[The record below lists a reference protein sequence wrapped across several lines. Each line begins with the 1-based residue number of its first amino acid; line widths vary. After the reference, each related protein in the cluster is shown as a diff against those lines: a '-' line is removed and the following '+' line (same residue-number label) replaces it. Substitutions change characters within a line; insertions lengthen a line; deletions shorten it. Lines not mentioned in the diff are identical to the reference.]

1 MSKLFHSLAALS
13 FLALLVA
20 CRSGAPGAPTGTP
33 RPEASLRPDRSLTLA
48 GRVMTADGRPIA
60 GALVVIRSK
69 ALPTTEIDE
78 PDGRDRFLSTD
89 ANGKFRAEL
98 ALSGDAPVNVGAS
111 EWGYAY
117 AEQQARAGQPLEFRL
132 AEQAMPAVKIVL
144 QAGSRSSE
152 PMIRFLGLTLLE
164 PGNKPLPTDLL
175 AGREP
180 AWSPDGSQI
189 AFVRDDGLY
198 VSDWAKPEP
207 HRILAQ
213 AGVSGPRW
221 SPDGKQLVFEREL
234 ETFNFE
240 IFKIGAD
247 GSGLLQLTRHPASDS
262 SPTWTSD
269 GKLLF
274 VSNRD
279 APVEPPAPGVL
290 VPKGSGFYVRT
301 EVYRMK
307 ADGSD
312 PKRLTDNGVIDGA
325 PAMSPAGDHIAFLN
339 GGSIL
344 SLMGADGSG
353 IRQLADQNSA
363 FSNEQATVSG
373 TVAGRLS
380 WSRDGRWILATRRL
394 ASNRSDLFVFS
405 SSGPALY
412 RLTSSGD
419 VGSADWYQ
427 QGD

>member
-13 FLALLVA
+13 LLAFLVA
-20 CRSGAPGAPTGTP
+20 CRSGTPGATTGTP
-33 RPEASLRPDRSLTLA
+33 RAEASLRPDRSMTLQGQVLDAA
-48 GRVMTADGRPIA
+48 GKPLA

-69 ALPTTEIDE
+69 ALPTTDIDE

-89 ANGKFRAEL
+89 ATGNFRAEL
-98 ALSGDAPVNVGAS
+98 ALSGSAPVMVGAS
-111 EWGYAY
+111 EWGYGY
-117 AEQQARAGQPLEFRL
+117 AEQQARAGQPLAFRL
-132 AEQAMPAVKIVL
+132 ETQAMPAVKIVL
-144 QAGSRSSE
+144 QAGSRDAT

-164 PGNKPLPTDLL
+164 PGNKPAATDLI

-180 AWSPDGSQI
+180 AWSPDGTQI

-198 VSDWAKPEP
+198 VSPWAKPAP

-221 SPDGKQLVFEREL
+221 SPNGSQLIFEREV
-234 ETFNFE
+234 ETFNSE
-240 IFKIGAD
+240 IFRIQAD
-247 GSGLLQLTRHPASDS
+247 GSGLQQLTRHPASDS
-262 SPTWTSD
+262 NPAWTPD
-269 GKLLF
+269 GRILF

-279 APVEPPAPGVL
+279 APVEPPRPGVPE
-290 VPKGSGFYVRT
+290 PKGSGFYVRT
-301 EVYRMK
+301 EVYRMH
-307 ADGSD
+307 ADGSG
-312 PKRLTDNGVIDGA
+312 PERLTDNGVIDSA
-325 PAMSPAGDHIAFLN
+325 PAMSTAGDTIAFLN

-344 SLMGADGSG
+344 SLMAADGNG

-363 FSNEQATVSG
+363 FSNAQATVSG
-373 TVAGRLS
+373 TVGGRLN
-380 WSRDGRWILATRRL
+380 WSRDGKWILATRRL
-394 ASNRSDLFVFS
+394 ASNRSDLFLFS
-405 SSGPALY
+405 TSDQALY